1 MKKLLVLMLVLG
13 MASLANA
20 TIVDVVKAGLGS
32 LGHTG
37 ESTDPLRGDLGET
50 IEIKL
55 VLNSNPY
62 PGTAYPSYDGYLLST
77 MDFSLDVSGPGTL
90 DAGTKDK
97 DGNPVWKY
105 DTRLS
110 PFAVVDPTGATNPP
124 YDEIADGLDRIMGVA
139 LTPVAPPL
147 TGSTGPIPLVWDL
160 IITCTGDGN
169 LTLDLSI
176 DGVSEYSPYSKMDG
190 ISPYPVDPGWVLM
203 VNGDLGDLVIHQVPE
218 PATIAL
224 LGLGGLC
231 LLRRRR

>member
-20 TIVDVVKAGLGS
+20 TVVDVVKAGLGS
-32 LGHTG
+32 LGNTG
-37 ESTDPLRGDLGET
+37 ESTDPLEVGET

-77 MDFSLDVSGPGTL
+77 LDFGLDVSGPGTL
-90 DAGTKDK
+90 APGTVDK
-97 DGNPVWKY
+97 DGLPVWQY
-105 DTRLS
+105 DSRIS
-110 PFAVVDPTGATNPP
+110 PFAVVDTDPN
-124 YDEIADGLDRIMGVA
+124 DGLDQITGAA
-139 LTPVAPPL
+139 LTPVAPPV
-147 TGSTGPIPLVWDL
+147 TGSTGPIDLVWDL
-160 IITCTGDGN
+160 IITCTGDGY
-169 LTLDLSI
+169 LTLDLTANAPL
-176 DGVSEYSPYSKMDG
+176 GGEYSTFSKMDG
-190 ISPYPVDPGWVLM
+190 VSPYPVADGWVAM
-203 VNGDLGDLVIHQVPE
+203 VNADLGDLIIHQVPE